1 MPNLKSSIKSEKV
14 SKKKGDTNTVYTS
27 RIKNSIKKL
36 DKAVSNKDEAQ
47 SRELLKETTVNIDKA
62 YQKGLI
68 KNNARNRQK
77 SRLNKKVKGMNK

>member
-14 SKKKGDTNTVYTS
+14 SNKKAKANTVYTS
-27 RIKNSIKKL
+27 RVKNLIKKIE
-36 DKAVSNKDEAQ
+36 KAVQNKDKTN
-47 SRELLKETTVNIDKA
+47 SKDLIKESMKNIDKA

-77 SRLNKKVKGMNK
+77 SRLSKKVKKMN

>member
-14 SKKKGDTNTVYTS
+14 SNKKAKANMVYTS
-27 RIKNSIKKL
+27 RVKNLIKKVE
-36 DKAVSNKDEAQ
+36 KAVLNKDNANAKD
-47 SRELLKETTVNIDKA
+47 LVKESMTNIDKA

-77 SRLNKKVKGMNK
+77 SRLNKKVKKMN